1 MLNSS
6 RTMYPLFC
14 INRIGPYTRFINFSH
29 AVRQE
34 QSLPRLLSTTRYKG
48 LAALHTPHHVRSVT
62 TIPGDT
68 RLRLRLIIMY
78 EKIKRG
84 KEETSQH
91 GNSSKVHDV
100 NVEQKGEKSSSEV
113 KRKASKSSWALKQKA
128 ENAAFNKA
136 IGTDQFDERYR
147 QRRQWRTSRRP
158 GQEREQILHRVR
170 WDEQGWSMIDH
181 MDFEWSHDQLD
192 ECMYYDEN
200 GRIQCVSEDGQ
211 VFFQE
216 EWASTSK
223 SGSGLDDL
231 FHEPDLNHLSGGA
244 METTMREKKR

>member
-1 MLNSS
+1 MLSSS

-34 QSLPRLLSTTRYKG
+34 QSLPRALSTTRYKG

-68 RLRLRLIIMY
+68 RLRLRTIIMY

-84 KEETSQH
+84 KEETPQH
-91 GNSSKVHDV
+91 GNSSKVHDIK
-100 NVEQKGEKSSSEV
+100 VEQKGEKSRSEA
-113 KRKASKSSWALKQKA
+113 KRKASKSSWALKQKV

-136 IGTDQFDERYR
+136 VGTDQFDKRYR
-147 QRRQWRTSRRP
+147 QRCQWWTFWRP
-158 GQEREQILHRVR
+158 GQEKEQIYHRFR
-170 WDEQGWSMIDH
+170 CDEQGWSMIDH
-181 MDFEWSHDQLD
+181 INHADSDDLD
-192 ECMYYDEN
+192 ECMYHDEN

-216 EWASTSK
+216 EWASMSK
-223 SGSGLDDL
+223 RGSGLGNPFD
-231 FHEPDLNHLSGGA
+231 EPDLKELSGGA
-244 METTMREKKR
+244 METAMREKK